1 MDVSLNPVNSVLCL
15 KLGNPI
21 SVKLSAGGQAFV
33 IGSAVRAGFLPANK
47 FDALGNASRQ
57 QACKWSARFLAD
69 RWLLAL
75 LKAFNLLLVKKR
87 ACRLKNFMSKKTPDF
102 KGRIVAKIH
111 GESLEIRDK

>member
-57 QACKWSARFLAD
+57 QACKYSARFLAD
-69 RWLLAL
+69 RWPSCFAQG
-75 LKAFNLLLVKKR
+75 F
-87 ACRLKNFMSKKTPDF
+87 
-102 KGRIVAKIH
+102 
-111 GESLEIRDK
+111 